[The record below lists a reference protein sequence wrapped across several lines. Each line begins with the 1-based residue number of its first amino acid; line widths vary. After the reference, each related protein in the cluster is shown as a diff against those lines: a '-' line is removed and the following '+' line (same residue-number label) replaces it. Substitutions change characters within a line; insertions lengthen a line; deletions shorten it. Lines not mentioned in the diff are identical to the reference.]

1 MIEVLHLYYSAREDC
16 WLLQGRSSC
25 NYSGTGT
32 RWREEEGTPQSVC
45 TCTFHRCETNCVA
58 STLFFSS
65 TLCRFF
71 FPLPDASSHR
81 IRSTLSA
88 QSMVLPSSS
97 PRPGTGD
104 GGLGRISIAEWRPAR
119 DGHVQ
124 RASSP
129 QLGCLFVDRPCCN
142 ANPSSSQS
150 ASPEQANTG
159 KMQLTRAVLEASH
172 RPGPQRL
179 HRRAAIRRNKSQCG
193 DGLGFV

>member
-1 MIEVLHLYYSAREDC
+1 MYMYFSQVRNQLCYVNSVFSSALC
-16 WLLQGRSSC
+16 SFLFSSSWC
-25 NYSGTGT
+25 
-32 RWREEEGTPQSVC
+32 
-45 TCTFHRCETNCVA
+45 
-58 STLFFSS
+58 FFSS
-65 TLCRFF
+65 DSAYAFTL
-71 FPLPDASSHR
+71 
-81 IRSTLSA
+81 
-88 QSMVLPSSS
+88 LPSSS

-142 ANPSSSQS
+142 ANPGSSQS

>member
-1 MIEVLHLYYSAREDC
+1 MERR
-16 WLLQGRSSC
+16 GRH
-25 NYSGTGT
+25 
-32 RWREEEGTPQSVC
+32 TPKRMYMYFSQVRNQLCYVNSV
-45 TCTFHRCETNCVA
+45 
-58 STLFFSS
+58 FFSA
-65 TLCRFF
+65 LCSFL
-71 FPLPDASSHR
+71 FPLPGASSHR
-81 IRSTLSA
+81 IQPTLSVYCHPLRHD
-88 QSMVLPSSS
+88 QEQ
-97 PRPGTGD
+97 GTGA
-104 GGLGRISIAEWRPAR
+104 LGRISIAEWRPAR

-142 ANPSSSQS
+142 ANPGSSQS

-172 RPGPQRL
+172 RSGPQRL